1 MANGWLA
8 PALLAAVVAAL
19 VSVAGW
25 FVTARQSVWLEQR
38 RRLERMRDFQIAL
51 RAEIRAELVDL
62 EAYDLDAAH
71 SMIRARYASEPS
83 FSVRVSAPPR
93 HPIFEAIVD
102 EIHVLPEE
110 VIDPVVLY
118 ARQRWEMEGVAND
131 IRDPSFGALS
141 ADRQLDVVGDY
152 VNARR
157 RLTTLARNAVAALGQ
172 LPR

>member
-8 PALLAAVVAAL
+8 PALLAAIVAAL
-19 VSVAGW
+19 VSVVGW
-25 FVTARQSVWLEQR
+25 FATARQSVWLEQR

-62 EAYDLDAAH
+62 EAYDLEEAYAA
-71 SMIRARYASEPS
+71 IRDRYANEPG

-131 IRDPSFGALS
+131 IRDPSFNALS
-141 ADRQLDVVGDY
+141 AERQLDVVGDY

-157 RLTTLARNAVAALGQ
+157 RLTTLAQTAVAALGQ